1 MNADAVILDGYVDE
15 PACLGVP
22 PYLSPYVRTVAGVCI
37 EHGYRVRY
45 VTIDQVRG
53 DPQMLREFSSAAFVL
68 VIAGVTV
75 PGKYLGGSPATL
87 TEIQQ
92 AGSMLRGTR
101 RLIAGP
107 IGFGFSPEGGKKAIK
122 QEISGFDRFLPGS
135 PAEALDRYLS
145 GDGGPGIPDYSQSD
159 RWAVLGSPIIT
170 QHPSFPFLMCELETA
185 RGCSRHITGGCSF
198 CTEPLYGPPRYRSP
212 EGIGSEVAAL
222 YKEGARHFRLGRQ
235 PDLLVYGAK
244 GGEFPAPRP
253 GCIREL
259 FETIRS
265 SAPDLKTLHIDNVNP
280 GTIARH
286 EEASREVLQE
296 IVAGHTPG
304 DVAAF
309 GMETADPA
317 VVAANNL
324 KADPEQVMDAIRI
337 VNEIGGGRKDGIPD
351 LLPGLNFVTG
361 LAGETLRTFD
371 LNERFLREVLESGL
385 LVRRI
390 NIRQVMPFEGT
401 RVYQN
406 NTLGCHEA
414 RFRSFKEFV
423 RNQIDTPLLSRVFP
437 VGTVLR
443 EVIIEKPGDISFGRQ
458 MGSYP
463 ILVGIPFNLKARMV
477 TDVVVVSHGMR
488 SVTGFPVPVRPND
501 LPLAALRWIPG
512 VGKKKAGMIAVR
524 RPFSSHDQFRAIAG
538 PTVLDPFLEF

>member
-1 MNADAVILDGYVDE
+1 MPADAVILDGYVDE

-22 PYLSPYVRTVAGVCI
+22 PYLSPYIRTAAGVCI
-37 EHGYRVRY
+37 EHGYTVRY
-45 VTIDQVRG
+45 ATIDQVREA
-53 DPQMLREFSSAAFVL
+53 PQMLREFSSAAFVL

-87 TEIQQ
+87 TELQQ
-92 AGSMLRGTR
+92 AGRMLRGTR

-107 IGFGFSPEGGKKAIK
+107 IGFGYSSEGGKKAIK
-122 QEISGFDRFLPGS
+122 QVISGYDQLLTGS

-145 GDGGPGIPDYSQSD
+145 GDEGPGISDYSRSD
-159 RWAVLGSPIIT
+159 RWAVSGSTIIT
-170 QHPSFPFLMCELETA
+170 QHPSFPFLMCELETG
-185 RGCSRHITGGCSF
+185 RGCSRFITGGCSF
-198 CTEPLYGPPRYRSP
+198 CTEPLYGPPQYRTP
-212 EGIGSEVAAL
+212 EGIGNEVAAL
-222 YKEGARHFRLGRQ
+222 YQEGARHFRLGRQ
-235 PDLLVYGAK
+235 PDLLVYGSK

-253 GCIREL
+253 ECVQDL
-259 FETIRS
+259 FAAIRS

-286 EEASREVLQE
+286 EEASRETLQA

-309 GMETADPA
+309 GMETADPE

-324 KADPEQVMDAIRI
+324 KAGPEEVMRAIRI
-337 VNEIGGGRKDGIPD
+337 VNEIGGVRREGIPD

-371 LNERFLREVLESGL
+371 LNERFLREVLGSGL

-401 RVYQN
+401 RVYQD
-406 NTLGCHEA
+406 NTLGRHDA

-423 RNQIDTPLLSRVFP
+423 RNQVDMPMLNRVFP

-443 EVIIEKPGDISFGRQ
+443 EVIIEKPGDTSFGRQ
-458 MGSYP
+458 LGSYP
-463 ILVGIPFNLKARMV
+463 ILVGIPIRLEARRV
-477 TDVVVVSHGMR
+477 LDVVVVSHGMR
-488 SVTGFPVPVRPND
+488 SVTGLPVPVRPNQ

-512 VGKKKAGMIAVR
+512 VGKKTAGMIAIR
-524 RPFSSHDQFRAIAG
+524 RPFSSADQFREVAG
-538 PTVLDPFLEF
+538 PTVLDAFMEF

>member
-1 MNADAVILDGYVDE
+1 MPADAVILDGYVDE

-22 PYLSPYVRTVAGVCI
+22 PYLSPYIRTAAGVCI
-37 EHGYRVRY
+37 EHGYTVRY
-45 VTIDQVRG
+45 ATIDQVREA
-53 DPQMLREFSSAAFVL
+53 PQMLRKFSSAAFVL

-87 TEIQQ
+87 TELQQ

-107 IGFGFSPEGGKKAIK
+107 IGFGYSSEGGKKAIK
-122 QEISGFDRFLPGS
+122 QVISGYDQLLTGS

-145 GDGGPGIPDYSQSD
+145 GDEGPGISDYSRSD
-159 RWAVLGSPIIT
+159 RWAVSGSTIIT
-170 QHPSFPFLMCELETA
+170 QHPSFPFLMCELETG
-185 RGCSRHITGGCSF
+185 RGCSRFITGGCSF
-198 CTEPLYGPPRYRSP
+198 CTEPLYGPPRYRTL
-212 EGIGSEVAAL
+212 EGIGNEVAAL
-222 YKEGARHFRLGRQ
+222 YQEGARHFRLGRQ
-235 PDLLVYGAK
+235 PDLLVYGSK

-253 GCIREL
+253 ECVRDL
-259 FETIRS
+259 FAAIRS

-286 EEASREVLQE
+286 EEASRETLQA

-309 GMETADPA
+309 GMETADPE

-324 KADPEQVMDAIRI
+324 KAGPEEVMRAIRI
-337 VNEIGGGRKDGIPD
+337 VNEIGGVRREGIPD

-371 LNERFLREVLESGL
+371 LNERFLRKVLESGL

-401 RVYQN
+401 RAYQD
-406 NTLGCHEA
+406 NTLGRHDA
-414 RFRSFKEFV
+414 RFRLFKEFV
-423 RNQIDTPLLSRVFP
+423 RNQIDMPMLSRVFP

-443 EVIIEKPGDISFGRQ
+443 EVIIEKPGEVSFGRQ
-458 MGSYP
+458 LGSYP
-463 ILVGIPFNLKARMV
+463 ILVGIPLKLEARRVM
-477 TDVVVVSHGMR
+477 DVVVVSHGMR
-488 SVTGFPVPVRPND
+488 SVTGLPVPVRPNH

-512 VGKKKAGMIAVR
+512 VGKKKAGMIAIR
-524 RPFSSHDQFRAIAG
+524 RPFSSPDQFREVAG
-538 PTVLDPFLEF
+538 PTVLDTFLEF